1 MGLKGRKRKNS
12 VARSLALVGIMA
24 ATVECGKL
32 ALSFIPNVEV
42 VTLLLALYGYVFGW
56 LGVVAAFVF
65 VSIEPLIWGF
75 GTWVVSYYLYWP
87 LVSLVF
93 MLLGRLGVKNRFV
106 LTAFAV
112 VLTAY
117 FGVLTSLVDIG
128 LLSGFF
134 DDFFYR
140 FAVYYARG
148 IVFYVVQIVCN
159 AVLFPSLF
167 RFLAGRLTRIRLQA
181 FGERAAPKA
190 EHDREPRE

>member
-1 MGLKGRKRKNS
+1 MSLKGRKRNNS

-159 AVLFPSLF
+159 AVLFPLIF
-167 RFLAGRLTRIRLQA
+167 RFLAGKLTRIRLQA
-181 FGERAAPKA
+181 FGERAVPKA
-190 EHDREPRE
+190 EHDGEPRE